1 MRKSIYSLLALSAL
15 AMISCN
21 GGSSSYQFSG
31 QVDVV
36 DDSDIYDEGDL
47 TEIACDFVVKPLK
60 ADIPMDGIGGI
71 KFFGDKALA
80 RSNDNKRLLCFD
92 NYNLYAVLDKLGR
105 GPGEYIYLSD
115 FTYDDKEDLLYIGN
129 DSLICVYNA
138 KTMDFIRKQ
147 YVTFDIQNILNVG
160 DKMLYYGFFIDESR
174 KREEISGYNPT
185 ESVILTDRAEWDI
198 EKHSTVLNQHSYYHR
213 TIFGFP
219 QLFYVNPKN
228 MSFCLPGYV
237 SKIVTFNNDSIT
249 DIYNYR
255 LGSYDNNILS
265 KYADEETVNNVGSE
279 ELAKDLT
286 QLLINGP
293 YLENTYNIIVDK
305 GTISFRLDYY
315 PKGLIGDQYL
325 QLYWVHNDEGTKV
338 YKKLRI
344 PGLSMDVAPTGCH
357 DNRNV
362 AIIENLGSDAID
374 ESVPMSAL
382 GQQIVDLLKKQNDDN
397 PVLIEFRF
405 K

>member
-1 MRKSIYSLLALSAL
+1 
-15 AMISCN
+15 
-21 GGSSSYQFSG
+21 
-31 QVDVV
+31 
-36 DDSDIYDEGDL
+36 
-47 TEIACDFVVKPLK
+47 
-60 ADIPMDGIGGI
+60 
-71 KFFGDKALA
+71 
-80 RSNDNKRLLCFD
+80 
-92 NYNLYAVLDKLGR
+92 
-105 GPGEYIYLSD
+105 
-115 FTYDDKEDLLYIGN
+115 
-129 DSLICVYNA
+129 
-138 KTMDFIRKQ
+138 
-147 YVTFDIQNILNVG
+147 
-160 DKMLYYGFFIDESR
+160 
-174 KREEISGYNPT
+174 
-185 ESVILTDRAEWDI
+185 
-198 EKHSTVLNQHSYYHR
+198 
-213 TIFGFP
+213 
-219 QLFYVNPKN
+219 